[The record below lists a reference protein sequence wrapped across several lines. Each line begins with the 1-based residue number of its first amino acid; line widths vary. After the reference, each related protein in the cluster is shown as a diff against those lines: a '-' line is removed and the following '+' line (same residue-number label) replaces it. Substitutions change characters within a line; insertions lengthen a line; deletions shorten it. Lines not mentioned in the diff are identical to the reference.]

1 MHTRA
6 VHPALRPY
14 VADLIGYAYAGEP
27 PVLHRG
33 LPSQHLTLVI
43 TLDEPL
49 GIAWPGAPVDKFDT
63 VVGGLHSTAVHIAES
78 ANRSGLQL
86 ALTPAAARALLGLPP
101 GELASMLVNL
111 DEILGRPARLLTDQ
125 LRESPTWAQRFDIVE
140 RLLLE
145 HWADAPAPATRA
157 ELGWAWRRL
166 RETAGGIGVQD
177 LAGEVGWSRRYLTER
192 FTAEYGLAPKVA
204 ARVMRF
210 EQAVGRLKR
219 DPKTRLADLSAELG
233 YADQAHLT
241 REWNAIAGCS
251 PRQWMAEEL
260 PNVQDLA
267 YDAAAE
273 SEV

>member
-1 MHTRA
+1 
-6 VHPALRPY
+6 V
-14 VADLIGYAYAGEP
+14 
-27 PVLHRG
+27 
-33 LPSQHLTLVI
+33 
-43 TLDEPL
+43 
-49 GIAWPGAPVDKFDT
+49 
-63 VVGGLHSTAVHIAES
+63 
-78 ANRSGLQL
+78 
-86 ALTPAAARALLGLPP
+86 
-101 GELASMLVNL
+101 
-111 DEILGRPARLLTDQ
+111 
-125 LRESPTWAQRFDIVE
+125 
-140 RLLLE
+140 LE

-192 FTAEYGLAPKVA
+192 FTTEYGLAPKVA

-210 EQAVGRLKR
+210 DQAVGRLKR
-219 DPKTRLADLSAELG
+219 DPKTRLADLSADLG

-267 YDAAAE
+267 YEAAAQ